1 MLPKILEAMPPE
13 AKGEKPR
20 RSGHRRRG
28 NHDEDRRHA
37 AFDDDPGLSP
47 VGHGEPDVDR
57 RDQHQPESVNRRRIE
72 PPEGKWRR
80 RLESAEDGSP
90 EDGSTWRLR
99 HSFGE
104 GARSL
109 PNPQPVPSQRFTLTG
124 LSYVI
129 LWRA

>member
-13 AKGEKPR
+13 AKDEKPR

-28 NHDEDRRHA
+28 NHDEDRRHT

-57 RDQHQPESVNRRRIE
+57 RDQHKTEGVDRRRIE

-80 RLESAEDGSP
+80 RLESAEDSSP
-90 EDGSTWRLR
+90 EGGST
-99 HSFGE
+99 
-104 GARSL
+104 
-109 PNPQPVPSQRFTLTG
+109 
-124 LSYVI
+124 
-129 LWRA
+129 